1 MSEANLQ
8 VAGVR
13 RGNMTQHDMRLR
25 SSQELGAPRTRNA
38 PEERL
43 MIAILHDA
51 FDCLEKHRF
60 ATARRERRLFQ
71 DAKRWFLAVGADWPF
86 SFEGICTVL
95 DLDSSTVRR
104 RLVVRAVAQRTT
116 RTPPPLKIGTC
127 GA

>member
-8 VAGVR
+8 VAGVP
-13 RGNMTQHDMRLR
+13 RGMTQHDVRLR
-25 SSQELGAPRTRNA
+25 SSQALGTPRSKDA

-60 ATARRERRLFQ
+60 ATARRERRLFHE
-71 DAKRWFLAVGADWPF
+71 AKRWFLAVGGDWPF
-86 SFEGICTVL
+86 SFEGICTFL
-95 DLDSSTVRR
+95 DLDSATVRR
-104 RLVVRAVAQRTT
+104 RLAVRAVAQRTI
-116 RTPPPLKIGTC
+116 RTPTPLKIGTC